1 MSYLQPAAG
10 LRQPWVAFAVVKLPL
25 VGHGFSVERNWMPQ
39 FRAAYARLAALPPPV
54 AAAAPEISDLPLQE
68 VHAAGPAQE
77 FALLLTGDGGWAG
90 LDQDSRHGWPPM
102 ACRRWH

>member
-1 MSYLQPAAG
+1 
-10 LRQPWVAFAVVKLPL
+10 
-25 VGHGFSVERNWMPQ
+25 MPQ